1 MRVVDKLALIK
12 KEIEKACHKSGRN
25 PEDIT
30 VTKYVSIERAQEAL
44 EAGIS
49 HFGENYEQGFLE
61 KYEAFGDKPVWHF
74 IGTLQSRKVK
84 KIIDK
89 IDYLH
94 SLDRMSLAKE
104 INKRA
109 EKQVKCFVQVKTSN
123 EESKHGISPEETID
137 FVKELAQFPKIQVV
151 GLMTM
156 APYTDDEAVLRH
168 CFRTLR
174 NLQKQ
179 IQDLELEH
187 APCTELSMGMS
198 NDFAIAIEEGAT
210 FVRIGSALVGE

>member
-1 MRVVDKLALIK
+1 
-12 KEIEKACHKSGRN
+12 
-25 PEDIT
+25 
-30 VTKYVSIERAQEAL
+30 
-44 EAGIS
+44 
-49 HFGENYEQGFLE
+49 
-61 KYEAFGDKPVWHF
+61 
-74 IGTLQSRKVK
+74 
-84 KIIDK
+84 
-89 IDYLH
+89 
-94 SLDRMSLAKE
+94 MSLAKE

-198 NDFAIAIEEGAT
+198 NDFAIATEEGAT
-210 FVRIGSALVGE
+210 FVRIGSALVVNKSGKFIYDGGVEPMSLKTRIKTFFFLDDEDGYEETYDERHESEKARHP